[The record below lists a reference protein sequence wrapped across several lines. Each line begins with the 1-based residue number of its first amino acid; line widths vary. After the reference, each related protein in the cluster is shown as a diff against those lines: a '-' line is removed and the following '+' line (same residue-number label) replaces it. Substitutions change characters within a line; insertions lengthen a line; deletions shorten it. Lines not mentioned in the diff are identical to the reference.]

1 MGTVILYSKIS
12 SRKWLKVNFSLR
24 LISSCVKTLKY
35 MKILKAY
42 EDFEGPE
49 GGNYKVSK
57 VPTNRKTHRFQ
68 LKIKLVNKLRRFIT

>member
-1 MGTVILYSKIS
+1 
-12 SRKWLKVNFSLR
+12 
-24 LISSCVKTLKY
+24 

-57 VPTNRKTHRFQ
+57 VPANRKTHRFQ
-68 LKIKLVNKLRRFIT
+68 LKIKLLNKLRRFIT

>member
-1 MGTVILYSKIS
+1 
-12 SRKWLKVNFSLR
+12 
-24 LISSCVKTLKY
+24 

-57 VPTNRKTHRFQ
+57 VPANRKTHRFL
-68 LKIKLVNKLRRFIT
+68 LKNQAGEQIAKVYHVILQTNRYDI